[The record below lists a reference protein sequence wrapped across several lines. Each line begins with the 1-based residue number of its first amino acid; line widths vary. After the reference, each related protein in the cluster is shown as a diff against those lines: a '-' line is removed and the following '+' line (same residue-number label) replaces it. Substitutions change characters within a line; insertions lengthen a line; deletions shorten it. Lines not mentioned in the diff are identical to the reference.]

1 MRAVVRSQWSC
12 RRHGWLVTSQPPLHV
27 HFYMPMGA
35 IGPASQL
42 TTCSTWGSCLL
53 LMLLVY
59 TLSVRLEIGGGGHLA
74 LIHSQCVMD
83 MYLVTFDP

>member
-1 MRAVVRSQWSC
+1 
-12 RRHGWLVTSQPPLHV
+12 
-27 HFYMPMGA
+27 
-35 IGPASQL
+35 
-42 TTCSTWGSCLL
+42 
-53 LMLLVY
+53 MLLVY